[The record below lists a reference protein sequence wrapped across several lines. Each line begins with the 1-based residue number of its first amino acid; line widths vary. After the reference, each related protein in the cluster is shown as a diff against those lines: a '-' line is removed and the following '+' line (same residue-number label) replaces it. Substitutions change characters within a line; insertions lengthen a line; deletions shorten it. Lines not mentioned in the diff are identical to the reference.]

1 MPMAMEVY
9 KDGGGKARWRL
20 KSSNGQTVATGGESY
35 ASASNATR
43 AAQAFLSNAG
53 VSTFDVY
60 ADSGGGHR
68 WRATARN
75 GQIVATGGEAFSSQA
90 SARRAATNVQKNVG
104 TAALT

>member
-1 MPMAMEVY
+1 MPMTMEVY

-20 KSSNGQTVATGGESY
+20 KSSNGQTVATGGEAY
-35 ASASNATR
+35 ASASNAKR
-43 AAQAFLSNAG
+43 AAQAFMSNAG

-60 ADSGGGHR
+60 GDSGGAHR